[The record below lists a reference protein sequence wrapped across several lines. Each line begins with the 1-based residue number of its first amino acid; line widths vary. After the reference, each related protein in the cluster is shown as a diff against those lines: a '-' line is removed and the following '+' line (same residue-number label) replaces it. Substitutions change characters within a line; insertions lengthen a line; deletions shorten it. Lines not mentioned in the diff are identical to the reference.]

1 MNSSNTIRV
10 KIIKQLICVKLS
22 ILSCLCSPVDKNKDY
37 QHFCAVLYIALIH
50 SYEQFLR
57 GPVGL
62 GFYACF
68 FSCFSYWDMFLVVL
82 GFDLFF
88 WCVIY

>member
-1 MNSSNTIRV
+1 
-10 KIIKQLICVKLS
+10 
-22 ILSCLCSPVDKNKDY
+22 VDKNKDY

-68 FSCFSYWDMFLVVL
+68 FRVFLTGICFL
-82 GFDLFF
+82 LF
-88 WCVIY
+88 